1 MCMGWYTWFSP
12 GADLQGGWAA
22 RAPLQLVHQWKYGE
36 GEREEELEKRKKWRE
51 MKKKRPTP
59 LQSCSASATS
69 SHIFFNPPMK

>member
-36 GEREEELEKRKKWRE
+36 GEREEEVEEVKNLER
-51 MKKKRPTP
+51 
-59 LQSCSASATS
+59 
-69 SHIFFNPPMK
+69 

>member
-36 GEREEELEKRKKWRE
+36 GEREEEWRKEKNGERKSDQ
-51 MKKKRPTP
+51 
-59 LQSCSASATS
+59 LL
-69 SHIFFNPPMK
+69 FNPVLHPPLVLTYFLTHP